1 MKYTLTNPKIKYMR
15 LFSAI
20 FLFFV
25 LCSGIKAQKLD
36 QWVDIAL
43 VDTMHYGAFYSK
55 NIPDL
60 RYPPAQLFDANLS
73 TCWVSRMPKD
83 KTYPSIY
90 ILIPRNITSNFAL
103 NIFSGYGKSQS
114 LFLKNARP
122 EKIRISLNTGV
133 VPDGYTSEWGVF
145 GKILN
150 SSDKQTFS
158 LTDTYGVQQIDLQNL
173 VAEFLPQH
181 IRNLSIYKTLDKF
194 PIYDTLVILKLE
206 ILSVFPGTS
215 SEDVCISEIFFN
227 DCFVSSKSCSP
238 CGRAKN
244 VYLNEEANT
253 LLVDTDKKKANAIFV
268 DNKSVLQI
276 FEMTSDKR
284 WAILLLTNPDP
295 SNRAKAEYRVI
306 DVLGEEDASKKIENV
321 FPNYKV
327 GDFVSFKEKDG
338 RDHLVIQE
346 KSGKKIYVELR

>member
-150 SSDKQTFS
+150 SSNKQTFS

-173 VAEFLPQH
+173 VAEFSPKH
-181 IRNLSIYKTLDKF
+181 VRNLSLYKSLDKV

-227 DCFVSSKSCSP
+227 DCFVSSKS
-238 CGRAKN
+238 
-244 VYLNEEANT
+244 
-253 LLVDTDKKKANAIFV
+253 
-268 DNKSVLQI
+268 
-276 FEMTSDKR
+276 
-284 WAILLLTNPDP
+284 
-295 SNRAKAEYRVI
+295 
-306 DVLGEEDASKKIENV
+306 
-321 FPNYKV
+321 
-327 GDFVSFKEKDG
+327 
-338 RDHLVIQE
+338 
-346 KSGKKIYVELR
+346 